1 MMASA
6 FRRTATG
13 AFRRSAAVGVLFGA
27 AVALAA
33 ALPAP
38 ATAAPG
44 VHAEEIV
51 RFPSQDGDLTG
62 GAPTILTGRLLRP
75 AGNGPHP
82 SVVLLHGCGG
92 LYAKST
98 GRVAARHVWWA
109 TMLQQQG
116 YAVLMVDSFGPR
128 GVTDVCSGPLK
139 DRPVRSGMERKRDA
153 WAALTYLRGRPE
165 VDRERIALMGW
176 SQGGGTVLSAF
187 GAGQDGPAG
196 KEGGG
201 YRAAIAFYPGCKSP
215 LKNEDWQPDGPLLL
229 LVGEKDDWTPIQ
241 PCLDLVKRD
250 GVKERTELVVYPNAY
265 HGFDAPDAP
274 VRKRKNLATAPTGTA
289 HVGTDE
295 EARQDSIGRVRVF
308 LQEQLKGGRG

>member
-6 FRRTATG
+6 LRQVVVAGLALG
-13 AFRRSAAVGVLFGA
+13 AGAV
-27 AVALAA
+27 LAG
-33 ALPAP
+33 LPASVQ
-38 ATAAPG
+38 AAPG

-62 GAPTILTGRLLRP
+62 GAPTPLTGRLLRP
-75 AGNGPHP
+75 AGAGPHP

-98 GRVAARHVWWA
+98 GRVAPRHVWWA

-116 YAVLMVDSFGPR
+116 YEVLMVDSFGPR
-128 GVTDVCSGPLK
+128 GVDDVCSGPLK
-139 DRPVRSGMERKRDA
+139 DRPVRAGMERKRDA
-153 WAALTYLRGRPE
+153 WAALAYLRSRSE
-165 VDRERIALMGW
+165 VDRERVALMGW
-176 SQGGGTVLSAF
+176 SQGGGTVLSAY
-187 GAGQDGPAG
+187 GAGEDGPAG

-201 YRAAIAFYPGCKSP
+201 FRAAIAFYPGCKSP

-229 LVGEKDDWTPIQ
+229 LVGEKDDWTPAQ
-241 PCLDLVKRD
+241 PCVDLVQRD

-274 VRKRKNLATAPTGTA
+274 VRKRKNLATAPGGVA
-289 HVGTDE
+289 HVGTNE
-295 EARQDSIGRVRVF
+295 AARQDSITRVTNF
-308 LQEQLKGGRG
+308 LQERVKGGRG